1 MELSGHEVQREYYVN
16 DAGGQIERF
25 AESIA
30 ARMKG
35 EDPPEDGYEGDYVA
49 ELAEAAEGRGRRAPT
64 TSTSSPGAEPRGCA
78 PRPRRR

>member
-35 EDPPEDGYEGDYVA
+35 EDPPEDGYEGSYV
-49 ELAEAAEGRGRRAPT
+49 T
-64 TSTSSPGAEPRGCA
+64 TSPTS
-78 PRPRRR
+78 